1 VRVSLDPGVENVIVV
16 TDGFAIPGRVVAV
29 QCGSFRVT
37 AVIMSG
43 TDATTLTPPAARFV
57 RDRVL
62 E

>member
-1 VRVSLDPGVENVIVV
+1 VRVSLNPRVENVVV
-16 TDGFAIPGRVVAV
+16 ITDGFAVPGRVVAV
-29 QCGSFRVT
+29 QGRSFRVT

-43 TDATTLTPPAARFV
+43 SDATTLTPIAASFV